1 MYIVRRTNSFFVLTD
16 EQSRVDLVST
26 RGVDGSN
33 YINASFIDVRNITF
47 DTMFAKVLCHSRQTR
62 FDVS

>member
-33 YINASFIDVRNITF
+33 YINASFIDVRNVTF
-47 DTMFAKVLCHSRQTR
+47 DTMFAKVLC
-62 FDVS
+62 